1 MPPCGPLL
9 LDRVT
14 CALSQFW
21 ATGPV
26 AQDVRICAG
35 RESLTGKHIAEELLV
50 DPLSLKYQSPGG
62 DTFIGTRQFP
72 SPGVSW
78 DRIQARSAARAVCHS

>member
-1 MPPCGPLL
+1 MCTLAVLGNM
-9 LDRVT
+9 
-14 CALSQFW
+14 
-21 ATGPV
+21 TGRP
-26 AQDVRICAG
+26 G
-35 RESLTGKHIAEELLV
+35 RPHLRRSAGKHIAEELLV

-78 DRIQARSAARAVCHS
+78 DSIQARSAARAVCKV